1 MRAAGT
7 SGDRAG
13 GLRVLVVN
21 FEMDDRSPVLAWQAR
36 VARELAARCERVV
49 VVTEK
54 LGEHVG
60 APNLVVEK
68 VAMRPMG
75 VPWRVGG
82 KWFANPRVWQLCRE
96 HRIDVCFVHMA
107 HEWAYRLAP
116 ALRAAHVPV
125 VLWYAHG
132 TVTRRLRLAHRA
144 VHRVV
149 TSTPEG
155 FRVPSRKLSI
165 IGQAID
171 TRLFDVPAERV
182 DPSDVLYV
190 GRLSPRK
197 RIERLVEA
205 LAALRRREPTA
216 AVRLRLVGPV
226 MADDASAYLGGLRAL
241 ADRLGVTE
249 AVDFVGFVP
258 QAETPALYSTAFA
271 HVNVSHTGSMDKTV
285 LEALA
290 CGCPVVTSNAAF
302 RELLAGRPGAFL
314 ERDEPDDIA
323 ASLQRLYAE
332 RRRIDAAAW
341 RGLVVGRH
349 DIDGFMDALMR
360 ELTALAAPS
369 PAPLLRG
376 VPA

>member
-1 MRAAGT
+1 MRAAST
-7 SGDRAG
+7 SSDRAT
-13 GLRVLVVN
+13 GLRVLLVN
-21 FEMDDRSPVLAWQAR
+21 FEMDDGSAVLAWQAR

-49 VVTEK
+49 VLTEK

-60 APNLVVEK
+60 APNLVVEQ
-68 VAMRPMG
+68 VATRPMG

-116 ALRAAHVPV
+116 ALRAARVPV

-132 TVTRRLRLAHRA
+132 TVSRRLRLAHRVA
-144 VHRVV
+144 ARVV
-149 TSTPEG
+149 TSSPEG
-155 FRVPSRKLSI
+155 FRIPSRKLSI

-171 TRLFDVPAERV
+171 TRLFDVPAERA
-182 DPSDVLYV
+182 DPIDVLYV

-197 RIERLVEA
+197 RIERLLEA
-205 LAALRRREPTA
+205 LAAFRRREPAA
-216 AVRLRLVGPV
+216 AVRLRLVGP
-226 MADDASAYLGGLRAL
+226 ALGDDASGYLARLREL
-241 ADRLGVTE
+241 AARLGVSN

-258 QAETPALYSTAFA
+258 QAETPVLYRTAFA

-290 CGCPVVTSNAAF
+290 CGCPVVTSNVAF
-302 RELLAGRPGAFL
+302 RELLAGQPGAFL
-314 ERDEPDDIA
+314 ERDEPDNVA
-323 ASLQRLYAE
+323 ASLQRLYAG
-332 RRRIDAAAW
+332 RRHIDAAAW
-341 RGLVVGRH
+341 RSLVVGRH

-360 ELTALAAPS
+360 ELTAFGAPTT
-369 PAPLLRG
+369 APLLRG